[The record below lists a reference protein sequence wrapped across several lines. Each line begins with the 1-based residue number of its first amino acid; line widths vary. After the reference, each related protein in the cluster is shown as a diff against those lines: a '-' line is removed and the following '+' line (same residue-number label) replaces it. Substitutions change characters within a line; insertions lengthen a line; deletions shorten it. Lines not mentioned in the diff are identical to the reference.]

1 VKTIEILFPGLRE
14 QLAEVLI
21 AELSLLGYESFWESD
36 EGLRAYVPADLFDE
50 RALLPLSQQ
59 YGVAFQKQAASVGE
73 WSPAEEDQH
82 PPIWL
87 AEGKVY
93 IRNQQQPPEPTAPIS
108 LVIESKLSFG
118 SGHHPSTALCVDWIM
133 QQAWSDQTVLDVGT
147 GSGILALLA
156 DRHTQGTVEGF
167 DNNPWAIEVA
177 LLNSKLNLPNG
188 VHFFVADP
196 TEVER
201 SYDVVLANLN
211 AQAIGASFAELKRY
225 LRTNGRL
232 LLSGY
237 RVEDAEPLHKLGQ
250 ELRLKRVRTI
260 EKEGWL
266 ATEWQ

>member
-1 VKTIEILFPGLRE
+1 MKTIEILFPGLRE

-167 DNNPWAIEVA
+167 DNNPWAIE
-177 LLNSKLNLPNG
+177 
-188 VHFFVADP
+188 
-196 TEVER
+196 
-201 SYDVVLANLN
+201 
-211 AQAIGASFAELKRY
+211 
-225 LRTNGRL
+225 
-232 LLSGY
+232 
-237 RVEDAEPLHKLGQ
+237 
-250 ELRLKRVRTI
+250 
-260 EKEGWL
+260 
-266 ATEWQ
+266 